1 MEIGK
6 ISLQEVTQAVIAL
19 IMVSVTAGN
28 VAFNNSLPDQWVNMV
43 LLVVGFYFGRAT
55 GDSGSTGSRQGDGR
69 GYGSVIIPGT
79 TALLAFLAAPIIT
92 FFNQIIHRSQ

>member
-1 MEIGK
+1 MILGK

-55 GDSGSTGSRQGDGR
+55 GDSRDSGAGGASPRNYAQ
-69 GYGSVIIPGT
+69 VVIPGT
-79 TALLAFLAAPIIT
+79 TAILAFIT
-92 FFNQIIHRSQ
+92 LPFLSFFNHLTGRG